1 MSTKLLYI
9 DKMKKEGQT
18 KSSHHFHDFWQ
29 LEITTRG
36 NIIALLEEKT
46 LKMSPGDM
54 LLIKPGLFHQFIYE
68 APGVSIIS
76 IKFSIEDKN
85 IDIENEVYIKRS
97 LFTGRIISS
106 IDVLTSTTVLDIY
119 EKKFIEG
126 HLDALIFYI
135 TSEGF
140 KQSTENKSKIIL
152 DIMAYIK
159 SQNGRRVTINE
170 LAEKFSYSRSHLS
183 KIFKQEYGM
192 SLKSYIDTLRL
203 EKAKEM
209 LAYSERTISEIAHE
223 LDFKDIYTFS
233 RFFKRNT
240 GLSPKH
246 YRKTE
251 M

>member
-1 MSTKLLYI
+1 
-9 DKMKKEGQT
+9 
-18 KSSHHFHDFWQ
+18 
-29 LEITTRG
+29 
-36 NIIALLEEKT
+36 
-46 LKMSPGDM
+46 
-54 LLIKPGLFHQFIYE
+54 
-68 APGVSIIS
+68 
-76 IKFSIEDKN
+76 
-85 IDIENEVYIKRS
+85 
-97 LFTGRIISS
+97 
-106 IDVLTSTTVLDIY
+106 
-119 EKKFIEG
+119 
-126 HLDALIFYI
+126 
-135 TSEGF
+135 
-140 KQSTENKSKIIL
+140 
-152 DIMAYIK
+152 MAYIK